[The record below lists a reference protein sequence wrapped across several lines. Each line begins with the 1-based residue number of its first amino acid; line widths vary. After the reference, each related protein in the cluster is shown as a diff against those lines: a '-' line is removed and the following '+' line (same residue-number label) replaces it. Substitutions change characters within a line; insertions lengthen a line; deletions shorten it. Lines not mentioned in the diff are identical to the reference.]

1 LSDPRAP
8 ADPAAPRLRR
18 YWLLTLVML
27 GFFLLLF
34 AVVELAGVQLLHD
47 PSEYLG
53 RGGPWAAALS
63 FGLLVADVFLPVP
76 SSVLMIANGALFGV
90 ARGTALSLAGSL
102 GAALLGFLVGR
113 RGGRLIERLV
123 GPGEKARADALLA
136 RWGALA
142 VLITRPIPLLAET
155 VAVLA
160 GASPLGWGR
169 LTAATLAGALPS
181 CLLYALTG
189 ATSRNVGSGV
199 LMFALVMGVAGAL
212 YWFGRRV
219 STS

>member
-1 LSDPRAP
+1 VTPPAP
-8 ADPAAPRLRR
+8 LAAPRLRR
-18 YWLLTLVML
+18 YWLLMLAMLV
-27 GFFLLLF
+27 FFLALF
-34 AVVELAGVQLLHD
+34 AVVELAGVQLLRD
-47 PSEYLG
+47 PSTYLG
-53 RGGPWAAALS
+53 QGGPWAAALS

-76 SSVLMIANGALFGV
+76 SSVVMIGNGALFGV
-90 ARGTALSLAGSL
+90 VNGTALSLAGSL

-142 VLITRPIPLLAET
+142 VVITRPIPLLSET

-169 LTAATLAGALPS
+169 LVAATIAGALPS

-189 ATSRNVGSGV
+189 ATSRNFGSGV
-199 LMFALVMGVAGAL
+199 LMFALVLAVAGAL